1 MSKSHKFLLCAAL
14 ATAGTVLT
22 VPMSA
27 QFEVAPDHF
36 SQESI
41 NQPRQLKL
49 TEAKDQIA
57 ARHQELEGYY
67 AALRRQSDT
76 VEQARELAAGS
87 GALGDAAGIYVDE
100 YLQEQRA
107 LEALTR
113 QLNPRIGIAKAAIS
127 ELENQLA
134 RTARSLSAGHGKHGT

>member
-1 MSKSHKFLLCAAL
+1 MSKSHRFLLCAVL
-14 ATAGTVLT
+14 ATAGTVLA

-36 SQESI
+36 SEEST
-41 NQPRQLKL
+41 NQPGQPTL
-49 TEAKDQIA
+49 TKVKDQIA
-57 ARHQELEGYY
+57 ARHRELEGYY

-76 VEQARELAAGS
+76 VERARELAAGS
-87 GALGDAAGIYVDE
+87 GALGDAACIYVGE

-113 QLNPRIGIAKAAIS
+113 QLNPRIRIAKAAIS

-134 RTARSLSAGHGKHGT
+134 RTARSLSAGRGSHGI